1 MQKLLTRDA
10 SRRPNINQLLATPI
24 MQSRITAFLDTHV
37 LKEEFSHTIVHG
49 KNLFALAD
57 ERKKIDADK
66 KAKEALEKEKLEVI
80 PESMAESFGTPD
92 TTADSKKLQH
102 FD

>member
-1 MQKLLTRDA
+1 
-10 SRRPNINQLLATPI
+10 

-57 ERKKIDADK
+57 ERKKYEKDLI
-66 KAKEALEKEKLEVI
+66 AKEKEKLEVI
-80 PESMAESFGTPD
+80 PELSKEESIDTPD
-92 TTADSKKLQH
+92 STVSKKLQ
-102 FD
+102 FS